1 MTSSSAL
8 DQPSSTRVI
17 LLGASNLTLGIAGV
31 VETARL
37 AIGGPLQFLIAMGHG
52 RSYGRRSSVLGRSLP
67 GISECGLWEAL
78 RRDSA
83 SRSFALLT
91 DIGNDVAYGASVDSI
106 QRWVAE
112 CLDRLADVDA
122 RIVLTLLPMESLQ
135 ALSRWRF
142 EVARAILFP
151 GRRLSLDDALARSRE
166 LDDRLRELG
175 RRPNIR
181 LAENPGRF
189 YGVDPI
195 HIRRRCRAA
204 VWAQLMRSWGVWGAW
219 GVDGSQTRPLP
230 RASLGRW
237 LRIRLATPERWWFLG
252 RRRGRPQPS
261 GRLADGST
269 IALY

>member
-106 QRWVAE
+106 QQWVAE

-204 VWAQLMRSWGVWGAW
+204 VWAELMRSWGVW
-219 GVDGSQTRPLP
+219 GVDGSQTRPSP
-230 RASLGRW
+230 RPSIGRR
-237 LRIRLATPERWWFLG
+237 LRIRLATPERWWLFG
-252 RRRGRPQPS
+252 HQRGRPQPA

>member
-1 MTSSSAL
+1 MTSSPAL
-8 DQPSSTRVI
+8 DHSPAARVV
-17 LLGASNLTLGIAGV
+17 LLGASNLTLGIASV
-31 VETARL
+31 VEMARL
-37 AIGGPLQFLIAMGHG
+37 AFGGPVQFLIAMGHG

-78 RRDSA
+78 SRDSA

-122 RIVLTLLPMESLQ
+122 RIVLTLLPMESLG

-151 GRRLSLDDALARSRE
+151 GRRLSLDEAIARSRE
-166 LDDRLRELG
+166 LDDRLRDLG
-175 RRPNIR
+175 RRPHVR
-181 LAENPGRF
+181 LVENPGRF
-189 YGVDPI
+189 YGIDLI

-204 VWAQLMRSWGVWGAW
+204 VRAQLMRSWGVGG
-219 GVDGSQTRPLP
+219 GVDGSPTRPLP
-230 RASLGRW
+230 RPSLGRW
-237 LRIRLATPERWWFLG
+237 LRIRLATPERWWLLG
-252 RRRGRPQPS
+252 RRRGRPQPAS
-261 GRLADGST
+261 RLADGST

>member
-1 MTSSSAL
+1 MTSSPAL
-8 DQPSSTRVI
+8 DQPSSTRVV

-31 VETARL
+31 VEMARL
-37 AIGGPLQFLIAMGHG
+37 AFGGPVQFLIAMGHG

-78 RRDSA
+78 RRDSN

-91 DIGNDVAYGASVDSI
+91 DIGNDVAYGASVASI
-106 QRWVAE
+106 ERWVAE
-112 CLDRLADVDA
+112 CLDRLADVEA
-122 RIVLTLLPMESLQ
+122 RVVMTLLPTESLQ

-142 EVARAILFP
+142 AVARAILFP

-175 RRPNIR
+175 RRPNVR
-181 LAENPGRF
+181 LVENPGRF
-189 YGVDPI
+189 YGIDPI

-204 VWAQLMRSWGVWGAW
+204 VWAQVIRSWGVDG
-219 GVDGSQTRPLP
+219 GVDGAQARPLP
-230 RASLGRW
+230 RPSLGCR
-237 LRIRLATPERWWFLG
+237 LRIRIATPERWWLFG
-252 RRRGRPQPS
+252 HQRGRPQPA

>member
-1 MTSSSAL
+1 MTSSPAL
-8 DQPSSTRVI
+8 DQPSATARVV

-37 AIGGPLQFLIAMGHG
+37 AIGGPVQFLIAMGHG

-91 DIGNDVAYGASVDSI
+91 DIGNDVAYGASIASI
-106 QRWVAE
+106 ERWVAE
-112 CLDRLADVDA
+112 CLDRLADVEA
-122 RIVLTLLPMESLQ
+122 RVVMTLLPTESLQ

-142 EVARAILFP
+142 GVARAILFP

-175 RRPNIR
+175 RRPNVR
-181 LAENPGRF
+181 LVENPGRF

-204 VWAQLMRSWGVWGAW
+204 LWAQVIRSWGAGEGDGA
-219 GVDGSQTRPLP
+219 QTRPLP
-230 RASLGRW
+230 RPSIGCR
-237 LRIRLATPERWWFLG
+237 LRIRLATPERWWLLG
-252 RRRGRPQPS
+252 RRRGRPQPA

-269 IALY
+269 ISLY